1 MQNKVS
7 LYLFN
12 KYNLEVLHERDCTL
26 IAKNPLTNKELL
38 YDNDVK
44 IANIRLIIEVNGEQ
58 HYSITEFTRLNA
70 ESRGV
75 SPKEELEYQQYKDKI
90 KMQYAID
97 MGYEY
102 LSIPYSTEYDDSYKA
117 IIDDKISE
125 ILSLTTQN

>member
-1 MQNKVS
+1 MQ
-7 LYLFN
+7 LIEYM
-12 KYNLEVLHERDCTL
+12 ELHLRMFL
-26 IAKNPLTNKELL
+26 
-38 YDNDVK
+38 
-44 IANIRLIIEVNGEQ
+44 
-58 HYSITEFTRLNA
+58 
-70 ESRGV
+70 
-75 SPKEELEYQQYKDKI
+75 KEELEYQQYKDKI

>member
-1 MQNKVS
+1 M
-7 LYLFN
+7 
-12 KYNLEVLHERDCTL
+12 
-26 IAKNPLTNKELL
+26 
-38 YDNDVK
+38 K

-70 ESRGV
+70 GSRGV